1 MLEKITYIHEI
12 FKKGKIMAMSRV
24 GIRALKETILSMM
37 NYWVAEFAMN
47 QRNSTTVWS
56 RPL

>member
-1 MLEKITYIHEI
+1 MLEKKTYIHEI
-12 FKKGKIMAMSRV
+12 FKKGKIMATSRV
-24 GIRALKETILSMM
+24 DIRALKETILSVK
-37 NYWVAEFAMN
+37 YWVAEFAMN